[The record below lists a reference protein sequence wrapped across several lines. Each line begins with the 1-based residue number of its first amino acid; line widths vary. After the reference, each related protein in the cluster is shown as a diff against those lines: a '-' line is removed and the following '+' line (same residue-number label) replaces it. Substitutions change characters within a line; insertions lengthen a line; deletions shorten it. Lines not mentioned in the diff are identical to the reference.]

1 MRLDKGVEFVSDNK
15 VLLFFRRNPIR
26 ASRQKFVKTAFV
38 AKKKRLLP
46 SDRKIG
52 IAIGILNGL
61 SEKIWTS
68 GLLNPIQ
75 ARYQTALHPV
85 TFFGL
90 LLYHKVILN
99 ASDFSKII
107 AVRTGKYFFCPP
119 YAKRLRRKQTIF
131 LQALKMAEMRL

>member
-38 AKKKRLLP
+38 AKKKRLVP

-61 SEKIWTS
+61 SEKI
-68 GLLNPIQ
+68 
-75 ARYQTALHPV
+75 
-85 TFFGL
+85 
-90 LLYHKVILN
+90 
-99 ASDFSKII
+99 
-107 AVRTGKYFFCPP
+107 
-119 YAKRLRRKQTIF
+119 
-131 LQALKMAEMRL
+131 

>member
-26 ASRQKFVKTAFV
+26 ASRRQKKFVKTAFV

-61 SEKIWTS
+61 SEKI
-68 GLLNPIQ
+68 
-75 ARYQTALHPV
+75 
-85 TFFGL
+85 
-90 LLYHKVILN
+90 
-99 ASDFSKII
+99 
-107 AVRTGKYFFCPP
+107 
-119 YAKRLRRKQTIF
+119 
-131 LQALKMAEMRL
+131 